1 MYQNLSFNSV
11 FKAVRTRLQWHSS
24 SQRFATAYLHQ
35 NKTDT
40 LSDVRFVLVE
50 QLDSNVI
57 DKAHRIEYDC
67 NVNYYNQSLKGVLVM
82 ATSVM
87 QVRVDDDLKAKATA
101 VYEELGIDLPTAIR
115 MFLKR
120 SVIVNGV
127 PFSMMLP
134 KSEDRAER
142 AIRAMQSLSDAARE
156 NGTAEMTLDEINAE
170 IASARAERKTKG
182 GSAV

>member
-1 MYQNLSFNSV
+1 
-11 FKAVRTRLQWHSS
+11 
-24 SQRFATAYLHQ
+24 
-35 NKTDT
+35 
-40 LSDVRFVLVE
+40 
-50 QLDSNVI
+50 
-57 DKAHRIEYDC
+57 
-67 NVNYYNQSLKGVLVM
+67 M

-87 QVRVDDDLKAKATA
+87 QVRVDDDLKAKAAA

-120 SVIVNGV
+120 SVAVNGI

-134 KSEDRAER
+134 KSEYKAER
-142 AIRAMQSLSDAARE
+142 AVRAMQSLSDAARQ

-170 IASARAERKTKG
+170 IASARADRKTKG

>member
-1 MYQNLSFNSV
+1 
-11 FKAVRTRLQWHSS
+11 
-24 SQRFATAYLHQ
+24 
-35 NKTDT
+35 
-40 LSDVRFVLVE
+40 
-50 QLDSNVI
+50 
-57 DKAHRIEYDC
+57 
-67 NVNYYNQSLKGVLVM
+67 M

-127 PFSMMLP
+127 PFSMTLP
-134 KSEDRAER
+134 KSEYRAER
-142 AIRAMQSLSDAARE
+142 AVRAMQSLSDAARE

-170 IASARAERKTKG
+170 IASTRAERKARG
-182 GSAV
+182 GSTV